1 MKSSP
6 SMTTVLIL
14 IMLLMVVAAGFVFLF
29 QAELRFRD
37 HLRVLTADNEAL
49 RATQANLELE
59 MSGAVATRDA
69 LAADLAAAE
78 GDTRL
83 LEGQLVESQQT
94 VDELTGQVA
103 TLTADIDDLTADLT
117 TLEGEQQTRP
127 PVARIVTPVEEE
139 TLPLSQPVEIVLV
152 ASDAIGLASLTL
164 DVNGRRFTT
173 YSLDGEKLYAQTLD
187 WDAPAEEGEIVFTVS
202 AVNLNNVRSEPHSI
216 IVTLTDTEA
225 RNAAIRSVVEANVT
239 ELRGLEALAPIE
251 PVVLTRD
258 ELRERV
264 ESDFATDTTPQESQA
279 DVLELSAFDFL
290 GRDYDLYTALVTLQS
305 EGILG
310 FYDPETAEF
319 VVVNDGALLDPAAQ
333 WTHAHEF
340 VHALQDQYYD
350 LDALSDETL
359 DSEARAAV
367 RALAE
372 GEAELVQ
379 YLYLFE
385 GGYFT
390 ESEAEA
396 ILNDPEQTDGG
407 FLRDFPPV
415 LVNDLAFP
423 YTDGVEFVIDLYR
436 EGGFEAIDAAWAN
449 LPRSTEHILHPERY
463 RAGDLPQLV
472 TLAPLTDTLGAGW
485 ELLDEDIL
493 GEFYL
498 RQYLDQQLPTAT
510 VNRVATGWGGDR
522 YAIYWNEADAAL
534 VMALRLVWDTPADA
548 LEFAQAYPAYPAA
561 LFAAEGESQPDGTT
575 CWTADEV
582 ICFRQVEGESL
593 IARAPD
599 STTALAVLQALQS
612 ALE

>member
-187 WDAPAEEGEIVFTVS
+187 WDAPADEGEVVFTVS

-239 ELRGLEALAPIE
+239 ELRGLEPLAPIE

-264 ESDFATDTTPQESQA
+264 ESDFATDTTPEESQA

-485 ELLDEDIL
+485 EFLDEDIL

-599 STTALAVLQALQS
+599 SATALAVLQALQS

>member
-6 SMTTVLIL
+6 STVTVLIL

-49 RATQANLELE
+49 RANQANLELE
-59 MSGAVATRDA
+59 MSGAVAARDA

-139 TLPLSQPVEIVLV
+139 TLPISQPVEIVLV
-152 ASDAIGLASLTL
+152 ASDATGLASLTL

-173 YSLDGEKLYAQTLD
+173 YTLDGEKLYAQTLD
-187 WDAPAEEGEIVFTVS
+187 WDAPADEGDVVFTVS

-216 IVTLTDTEA
+216 VVSLTDTDA

-239 ELRGLEALAPIE
+239 ELRGLEPLAPIE

-264 ESDFATDTTPQESQA
+264 ESDFATDTTPEESQA

>member
-37 HLRVLTADNEAL
+37 HLRNLTAENESLVAN
-49 RATQANLELE
+49 QANLELE

-69 LAADLAAAE
+69 LAAELAAAE

-103 TLTADIDDLTADLT
+103 TLTAEVDGLT
-117 TLEGEQQTRP
+117 TDLAELEGEEQSRP
-127 PVARIVTPVEEE
+127 PVARIITPADED
-139 TLPLSQPVEIVLV
+139 TLPISRPVEIVLV

-173 YSLDGEKLYAQTLD
+173 YTLDGEKLYARTLS
-187 WDAPAEEGEIVFTVS
+187 WQAPATEGEAVLTVT
-202 AVNLNNVRSEPHSI
+202 ATNLNNVRSEPHSI

-225 RNAAIRSVVEANVT
+225 RNATIRAEVEANVS
-239 ELRGLEALAPIE
+239 ELRGLEPLE
-251 PVVLTRD
+251 PVVPVVLSRD
-258 ELRERV
+258 ELRDRIQA
-264 ESDFATDTTPQESQA
+264 DFATETTAEESRA
-279 DVLELSAFDFL
+279 EVLELSAFDFL
-290 GRDYDLYTALVTLQS
+290 GRDYDLYAAQVTLQS

-310 FYDPETAEF
+310 YYDPDSAEF
-319 VVVNDGALLDPAAQ
+319 VVVSDGALLDPAAQ

-340 VHALQDQYYD
+340 VHALQDQHYD
-350 LDALSDETL
+350 LEALSDDSL
-359 DSEARAAV
+359 DSEARSAV

-372 GEAELVQ
+372 GEAELIQ

-385 GGYFT
+385 SDFFSPGEVDF
-390 ESEAEA
+390 
-396 ILNDPEQTDGG
+396 ILNDVEQSDSD

-415 LVNDLAFP
+415 LVNDLSFP
-423 YTDGVEFVIDLYR
+423 YTAGVEFVLDLFA

-449 LPRSTEHILHPERY
+449 PPRSTEHILHPDRY
-463 RAGDLPQLV
+463 RAGDEPQLV
-472 TLAPLTDTLGAGW
+472 SMVPLTDTLGAGW

-498 RQYLDQQLPTAT
+498 RQYLDQQLPLAM
-510 VNRVATGWGGDR
+510 VNRAATGWGGDR
-522 YAIYWNEADAAL
+522 YAVYWNEAEEAI
-534 VMALRLVWDTPADA
+534 VMALRLAWDTPADA
-548 LEFAQAYPAYPAA
+548 LEFAQAYPDYPAA
-561 LFAAEGESQPDGTT
+561 LYNAKAEVRPDGSR
-575 CWTADEV
+575 CWTGSDA
-582 ICFRQVEGESL
+582 ICFLQIEDQSL
-593 IARAPD
+593 IVRAPD
-599 STTALAVLQALQS
+599 TTLALTVLAVLRAS
-612 ALE
+612 FA

>member
-239 ELRGLEALAPIE
+239 ELRGLEPLAPIE

-522 YAIYWNEADAAL
+522 YAIYWNEADATL

-599 STTALAVLQALQS
+599 SATALAVLQALQS

>member
-485 ELLDEDIL
+485 EFLDEDIL

>member
-239 ELRGLEALAPIE
+239 ELRGLEPLAPIE

-485 ELLDEDIL
+485 EFLDEDIL

>member
-239 ELRGLEALAPIE
+239 ELRGLEPLAPIE

>member
-239 ELRGLEALAPIE
+239 ELRGLEPLAPIE

-264 ESDFATDTTPQESQA
+264 ESDFATDTTPEESQA

-485 ELLDEDIL
+485 EFLDEDIL

>member
-6 SMTTVLIL
+6 STVTVLIL

-37 HLRVLTADNEAL
+37 HLRALTADNEAL
-49 RATQANLELE
+49 HANQANLELE

-127 PVARIVTPVEEE
+127 PVARIVTPVEGE
-139 TLPLSQPVEIVLV
+139 TLPISQPVEIVLV
-152 ASDAIGLASLTL
+152 ASDATGLASLTL

-173 YSLDGEKLYAQTLD
+173 YTLDGERLYAQTLD
-187 WDAPAEEGEIVFTVS
+187 WDAPADEGEVVFTVS

-216 IVTLTDTEA
+216 VVSLTDTDA

-239 ELRGLEALAPIE
+239 ELRGLEPLAPIE

-264 ESDFATDTTPQESQA
+264 ESDFATDTTPEESQA

-350 LDALSDETL
+350 LDALSDESL

-385 GGYFT
+385 SGYFT

-423 YTDGVEFVIDLYR
+423 YTEGVEFVIDLYR

-472 TLAPLTDTLGAGW
+472 TLVPLTDTLGAGW

-522 YAIYWNEADAAL
+522 YAIYWNAADAAL

-561 LFAAEGESQPDGTT
+561 LFAAEGEGQTDGTT
-575 CWTADEV
+575 CWTGDDV
-582 ICFRQVEGESL
+582 ICFRQVDGESL

-599 STTALAVLQALQS
+599 SATALAVLQTLQAALD
-612 ALE
+612 